1 MVPSKHTMSMRGFA
15 DGGSVSVELGEN
27 GVVMLVMKEDGVAT
41 AGDGGRAGK
50 GALVERA
57 NYRSISWHSLP
68 V

>member
-1 MVPSKHTMSMRGFA
+1 MSMRGFV

-27 GVVMLVMKEDGVAT
+27 GAVMLVMKEGGGAT
-41 AGDGGRAGK
+41 AGSGGRAGK

-57 NYRSISWHSLP
+57 NYRSISWHSVP